1 MNNLQFLPKI
11 NKATLVPMAVQ
22 PPKRLLTSIDFGG
35 LLGQFMKPEGLA
47 MLGLMAGLLIVSKLV
62 GNGKGKI
69 TSGRLCGTAK
79 KLAATGS
86 ALKQMKEKNGSPLL
100 CGAVRRL
107 IGLKVVRD

>member
-22 PPKRLLTSIDFGG
+22 PPKRSLTSIDLGG

-47 MLGLMAGLLIVSKLV
+47 MLGLMVGLLIASKLV

-69 TSGRLCGTAK
+69 TSGRLCGRLK
-79 KLAATGS
+79 NWQPQ
-86 ALKQMKEKNGSPLL
+86 ALPSSK
-100 CGAVRRL
+100 
-107 IGLKVVRD
+107 